1 MTEAD
6 KTTQMVE
13 KFWKEHEPYVRKL
26 CEFKLRST
34 PDRIDDCIQEVFLAL
49 SVALHNRITI
59 KSPKAWLTKVAI
71 NKINDIYKEVRIKND
86 RLVSLTDELAA
97 TIPDSKTVDFDDSP
111 LSEEDLL
118 SAKNSFL
125 KTLSPEEK
133 ELFRDRFVLKEKT
146 KTIAAKHGTTESN
159 IRKKIFK
166 LRNKAKE
173 YTKAYVKNNQN
184 KQS

>member
-1 MTEAD
+1 MTEID

-13 KFWKEHEPYVRKL
+13 TLWKEHEPYIRKL
-26 CEFKLRST
+26 CEFKLQSI

-49 SVALHNRITI
+49 SVAMHNRMTI
-59 KSPKAWLTKVAI
+59 KSPKAWLTKVTI
-71 NKINDIYKEVRIKND
+71 NKINDIYKEIRAKND

-97 TIPDSKTVDFDDSP
+97 TIPDSKTVDFDDP
-111 LSEEDLL
+111 LFSEEDLL

-133 ELFRDRFVLKEKT
+133 ELFRDRFVLKEKA

-159 IRKKIFK
+159 IRKRIFR

-173 YTKAYVKNNQN
+173 YTKAYVKNRQN
-184 KQS
+184 KRS